1 MKNWTLKRAVCD
13 LFKPRGLYNLRRI
26 LSVAYIIRG
35 LYYPW
40 IILSVDCII
49 RGLYYPRL
57 ILSAAYFNLYNGP
70 IVTSCTG
77 WSGQSLVEVDRVR
90 VYRGRFNVRQTRRV
104 PKVKYPNCKNDE
116 SEVFE
121 WPGSQ
126 VSTLFLRLLKCV
138 ASIFVAPKLLYSAY
152 LSQIRWNKRYVF
164 IIGMCI
170 LCKARV

>member
-13 LFKPRGLYNLRRI
+13 LFKPRGLYNLRR
-26 LSVAYIIRG
+26 
-35 LYYPW
+35 
-40 IILSVDCII
+40 ILSVDCII

-138 ASIFVAPKLLYSAY
+138 APKLLYSAY